1 MEENR
6 VKLKNNLSEINVNYA
21 DLYFDAINIA
31 ELSNYDKVCHF
42 VSFFLR
48 ESYVLIPQE
57 SVYWINKSIYKKY
70 NTKEEVQH
78 YIDLL
83 VELQNM
89 WGLNNAKK
97 IDNDR
102 LEDIVHFCKMT
113 VRKLNEINKE
123 EINCFHA
130 IKK

>member
-48 ESYVLIPQE
+48 ESYLIIPQE

-70 NTKEEVQH
+70 KTKDEVQH

-89 WGLNNAKK
+89 WGLNNEKK
-97 IDNDR
+97 IDNER
-102 LEDIVHFCKMT
+102 LKDIIHFCKMT